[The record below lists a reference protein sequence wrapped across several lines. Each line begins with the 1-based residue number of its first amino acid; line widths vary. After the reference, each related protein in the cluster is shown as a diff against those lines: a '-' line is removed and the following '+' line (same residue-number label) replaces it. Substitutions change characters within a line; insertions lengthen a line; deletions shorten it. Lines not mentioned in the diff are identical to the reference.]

1 MNKTIR
7 GLVLKSAPFKENY
20 LLLTILTSEQG
31 KMNVLCRGV
40 RRSKKTVLYTQ
51 PFVYSEFDLFCGKG
65 LAVVDGAEVCE
76 AFYGLREDIVCLALA
91 QYLCDVAAFAAGGRG
106 NAAMLRLLLNSLSLL
121 AEKKTDPTVIKIV
134 FELRYALLEGFAP
147 VGGTCCVC
155 GQDAVF
161 WQFANGLLCERC
173 AGGSGYRVSAAVV
186 AAIEHVLTA
195 SGRRMYAFR
204 MNPEALAY
212 LSRLTQENIRY
223 HLEYDFASLKYYQ
236 QFTELERSVL
246 PQTGTNS
253 DADPNRKG

>member
-7 GLVLKSAPFKENY
+7 GLVLKSAPFKEND

-106 NAAMLRLLLNSLSLL
+106 NAAMLRLLDLPIMARLRIRCSPRFPCSLSSWAAMSLSSTSL
-121 AEKKTDPTVIKIV
+121 A
-134 FELRYALLEGFAP
+134 R
-147 VGGTCCVC
+147 
-155 GQDAVF
+155 
-161 WQFANGLLCERC
+161 R
-173 AGGSGYRVSAAVV
+173 RVWLSVV
-186 AAIEHVLTA
+186 PAI
-195 SGRRMYAFR
+195 SI
-204 MNPEALAY
+204 
-212 LSRLTQENIRY
+212 S
-223 HLEYDFASLKYYQ
+223 
-236 QFTELERSVL
+236 
-246 PQTGTNS
+246 
-253 DADPNRKG
+253 